1 MRVIYPSGKEALLRG
16 QIDLM
21 ADTIKAQLV
30 GAYTYNPAHVDTD
43 DLTGLVGTALV
54 VSVTD
59 VAGGVA
65 LCADLVYDN
74 LTGADVTGIAFYHQ
88 VDVDTPGTLLSFTD
102 QRGDTTPLAVTP
114 NGGDVTFSFNFL
126 LKI

>member
-1 MRVIYPSGKEALLRG
+1 MRVIYPSAKEALLRG

-21 ADTIKAQLV
+21 TDTIKAQLV
-30 GAYTYNPAHVDTD
+30 GAYTYNPTHVDTD
-43 DLTGLVGTALV
+43 DLTGLVGTALI

-59 VAGGVA
+59 VANGVA
-65 LCADLVYDN
+65 LCGDLVFDN
-74 LTGADVTGIAFYHQ
+74 LTGPAVTGIAFYHE
-88 VDVDTPGTLLSFTD
+88 VDVDTPGTLVSFTD

-114 NGGDVTFSFNFL
+114 NGGDVTFTFDFL